1 MHNAPKPNVEDLPTK
16 SQLRRYTIIAVIAA
30 VAIGVMVYLPAEHGV
45 DPTGVG
51 SILGLTEMGEI
62 KQQLAEEAAADE
74 LLHADDETSSQMENA
89 SQAPPQEVWKDEITF
104 TLASGAA
111 TEIKATM
118 EQGATL
124 DYAWVT
130 SGGGINFDLHAH
142 AGGENVSY
150 EKGRGQTSG
159 DGSIETPF
167 AGDHGWF
174 WRNRDK
180 SDVTV
185 TLKLRGDYSGIVRSD

>member
-16 SQLRRYTIIAVIAA
+16 PQLRRYTIIAVVAA

-74 LLHADDETSSQMENA
+74 LLHSEDESSSQLDD
-89 SQAPPQEVWKDEITF
+89 APTPPPVEVWKDEITF

-118 EQGATL
+118 KEGATL
-124 DYAWVT
+124 NYAWLT

-159 DGSIETPF
+159 VGSFETPF
-167 AGDHGWF
+167 AGNHGWF
-174 WRNRDK
+174 WRNRNK

-185 TLKLRGDYSGIVRSD
+185 RLQLRGDYSGIVRSD